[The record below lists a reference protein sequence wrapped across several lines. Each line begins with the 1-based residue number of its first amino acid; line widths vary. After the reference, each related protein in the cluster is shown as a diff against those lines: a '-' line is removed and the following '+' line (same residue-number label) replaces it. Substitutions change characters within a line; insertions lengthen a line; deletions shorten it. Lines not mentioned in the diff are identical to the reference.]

1 MSNLQC
7 IYTPL
12 RGEKKQ
18 CILKAVTP
26 WGICDKHVNT
36 MFSKNAKKLYE
47 NKKDGVEDPSLQDGS
62 EKVNK
67 EIVKPEKV
75 NKEIVKPEKVNKK
88 KEGETIIKVFSN
100 DFGNFEHKKTGI
112 VFDVNSKKAYGVQ
125 KQNGTVVPLTKYHI
139 DLCEKNNWPYQTS
152 PYEEESEEE
161 EEDDEK
167 EESEEEEE
175 DDEKE
180 EESDEEED
188 EEEESDEEEEKEE
201 ECDEKEEGCSQES
214 GENEEV

>member
-1 MSNLQC
+1 MLKNNMSNLQC

-18 CILKAVTP
+18 CILKAITP

-47 NKKDGVEDPSLQDGS
+47 NKKDGVEDPSCKEVV

-67 EIVKPEKV
+67 E
-75 NKEIVKPEKVNKK
+75 EIKPEKVNKK
-88 KEGETIIKVFSN
+88 KDGETIIKVFSN

-167 EESEEEEE
+167 EESEEEE

-180 EESDEEED
+180 EESEEEED
-188 EEEESDEEEEKEE
+188 DEEESDEEEEKEE
-201 ECDEKEEGCSQES
+201 ECEEEEEGYSQES